1 MSGQRFVDGIVHDFV
16 DHMMQARAVIR
27 VTDIHARTLA
37 NCVEA
42 FQNTNGIRAIFGGG
56 CGIHLWCL
64 AHENLSKMRREG
76 NLKVCRNC
84 SNKNPVESH
93 DKHGFN
99 IGVNGDFSKFWG
111 QIYRGF
117 SSFGTS

>member
-1 MSGQRFVDGIVHDFV
+1 
-16 DHMMQARAVIR
+16 
-27 VTDIHARTLA
+27 
-37 NCVEA
+37 
-42 FQNTNGIRAIFGGG
+42 
-56 CGIHLWCL
+56 
-64 AHENLSKMRREG
+64 MRREG

-99 IGVNGDFSKFWG
+99 IGVNGDFSKFWS

>member
-1 MSGQRFVDGIVHDFV
+1 
-16 DHMMQARAVIR
+16 
-27 VTDIHARTLA
+27 
-37 NCVEA
+37 
-42 FQNTNGIRAIFGGG
+42 
-56 CGIHLWCL
+56 
-64 AHENLSKMRREG
+64 MRREG

-117 SSFGTS
+117 SSFGTSCRIGVACNLWNRHN